1 LKEKS
6 DQTLNELNLVI
17 GGEAGQGIA
26 TIGDL
31 LCKALVSAGHEIV
44 VSQSYHSR
52 IRGGHNTFSIRT
64 ANDTIST
71 PVVPIDILAA
81 LNRETVELHR
91 DELNDSGL
99 IIADS
104 EWKMDGKHM
113 LQVDYEEMGRKKYFN
128 TIVLGILGSLLGL
141 DLPHLNKRIEK
152 ALDKKKEE
160 LIQENL
166 KALEK
171 SYTWTE
177 NQNIEDFKL
186 VEPENTP
193 KNRLLLNGNQAIAL
207 GAMAAGVKFGAFYP
221 MTPATSV
228 MLNIIAHAEEMNIVV
243 EQAEDELAALNMA
256 IGASFGGAPSI
267 VATSGGGY
275 ALMTEAVS
283 LAGMTETPVVIVVAQ
298 RPGPATGLPTR
309 TEQGELNF
317 ILHGG
322 HGEFARLVLAPG
334 SIESCFQL
342 TRRAFHLSEKYQ
354 TPCFIM
360 TDQFLADSFRGVDP
374 AVYKVDDPVKAGVD
388 PDAVKDNY
396 KRYAL
401 TEDGISPRV
410 LPGTSKHLV
419 VADSDEHD
427 EEGHITE
434 DLALRI
440 KMVDK
445 RLKKLTALQQ
455 ESMAPTY
462 EGPEK
467 PELLLVCW
475 GSTMGVVLETAKLL
489 RHAGRS
495 VATLCFEQV
504 WPLKP
509 DQFTGYLENAGT
521 VVCVEGNATGQ
532 FAGLLRRE
540 TGFAVKSLILRYDG
554 LPFTIDYI
562 IAKIDALK

>member
-1 LKEKS
+1 M
-6 DQTLNELNLVI
+6 NLVI

-26 TIGDL
+26 TIGEL
-31 LCKALVSAGHEIV
+31 LCKALVGAGHEIV

-52 IRGGHNTFSIRT
+52 IRGGHNTFTIRI
-64 ANDTIST
+64 ANDTISA
-71 PVVPIDILAA
+71 PIVPIDILAA

-91 DELNDSGL
+91 DELKDSGL
-99 IIADS
+99 IVADL
-104 EWKMDGKHM
+104 EWEMDGENM
-113 LQVDYEEMGRKKYFN
+113 LQVDYEEMGKKKYFN
-128 TIVLGILGSLLGL
+128 TIVLGILGSLLDL
-141 DLPHLNKRIEK
+141 DLVHLTRGIEK
-152 ALDKKKEE
+152 ALGKKKEE
-160 LIQENL
+160 LVQENL

-171 SYTWTE
+171 SYEWAG
-177 NQNIEDFKL
+177 NQKIEAFKL
-186 VEPENTP
+186 TKPQDRP

-228 MLNIIAHAEEMNIVV
+228 MLNIIAHAKEMDIIV
-243 EQAEDELAALNMA
+243 EQAEDELGALNMA

-322 HGEFARLVLAPG
+322 HGEFARLILAPG
-334 SIESCFQL
+334 TIESCFQL
-342 TRRAFHLSEKYQ
+342 TRRAFHLAEKYQ

-360 TDQFLADSFRGVDP
+360 TDQFMADSFRGVDP
-374 AVYKVDDPVKAGVD
+374 EVYRVADLVKAGVD
-388 PDAVKDNY
+388 PETVNEEY

-401 TEDGISPRV
+401 TENSISPRL
-410 LPGTSKHLV
+410 LPGISKHLV

-434 DLALRI
+434 DLSLRV

-445 RLKKLTALQQ
+445 RLKKLTTLQQ
-455 ESMAPTY
+455 ESLPPSY

-475 GSTMGVVLETAKLL
+475 GSTMGPVLETVERL

-495 VATLCFEQV
+495 IATLCFEQV
-504 WPLKP
+504 WPLNP
-509 DQFTGYLENAGT
+509 GQFMSYLENAGT

-532 FAGLLRRE
+532 FRGLLRRE
-540 TGFAVKSLILRYDG
+540 TGFQIDDMILRYDG

-562 IAKIDALK
+562 MERLERLGTKSEK